1 MNPGSIIDSIIA
13 DTLDLDEDII
23 NGDMSVENTANWDS
37 MAHLTLVTA
46 IESEFSIKLTMDEI
60 QSVNCVRDLHETVLS
75 HLDAQ

>member
-1 MNPGSIIDSIIA
+1 MNPGSAINSIIA
-13 DTLDLDEDII
+13 ETLDLDEDSI
-23 NGDMSVENTANWDS
+23 NADMSVENTASWDS

-46 IESEFSIKLTMDEI
+46 IESEFGIKLTMDEI